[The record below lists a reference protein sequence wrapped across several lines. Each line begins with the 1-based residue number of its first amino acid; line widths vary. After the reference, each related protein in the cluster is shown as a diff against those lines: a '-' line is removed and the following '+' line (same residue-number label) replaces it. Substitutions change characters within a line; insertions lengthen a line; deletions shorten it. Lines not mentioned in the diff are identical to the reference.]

1 MDVQPARPAI
11 LRSVRASD
19 YAFFDTRFQALAHR
33 GGQHPGI
40 GENSLR
46 AFARALELGYRYVET
61 DVHATA
67 DGVLMAFHDT
77 SLERVTD
84 GHGQITD
91 HTAADLAEVRIGGTD
106 PIPTMAEL
114 FETFPQARFNI
125 DLKSAGGIA
134 PLARLLEEYQAYDR
148 VCVASFSSARL
159 AAFRKLTGDRVA
171 TGMAPGSVVLLALSG
186 LGTAGWAR
194 GNAAQ
199 VPARVA
205 AGLLSVVTRRFVEAA
220 HRTGRRVHVWTINDA
235 AEMNRLIDLGVDGI
249 VSDDVVVL
257 KDVLCAR
264 GLWEGEA

>member
-1 MDVQPARPAI
+1 MKP
-11 LRSVRASD
+11 SD

-33 GGQHPGI
+33 GGDHPGI

-46 AFARALELGYRYVET
+46 AFARAAELGYRYFET
-61 DVHATA
+61 DVHATS
-67 DGVLMAFHDT
+67 DGVLMAFHDA

-84 GHGQITD
+84 GHGRITD
-91 HTAADLAEVRIGGTD
+91 HTAAELAELRIGGTD
-106 PIPTMAEL
+106 PIPTLAEL
-114 FETFPQARFNI
+114 FDAFPRARFNI

-159 AAFRKLTGDRVA
+159 GGFRRLVGDRVA
-171 TGMAPGSVVLLALSG
+171 TGMAPGSVFLIALSPVG
-186 LGTAGWAR
+186 PGAYAR
-194 GNAAQ
+194 GNVAQ
-199 VPARVA
+199 VPSRVGF
-205 AGLLSVVTRRFVEAA
+205 GLLPVVTRRFVDAA

-257 KDVLCAR
+257 RDVLTAR